1 MVSTTTA
8 SWPDA
13 QEDCQRIN
21 ATLATSVESFVES
34 LLSSEYGSNVKDG
47 WELDEGMQWEAFD
60 NWASGQPSWE
70 EGWTFQRNCV
80 IHKNGRWHDIYDI
93 WDWPFYN
100 CPVQKYVCQCGGIF
114 LTIDVA

>member
-1 MVSTTTA
+1 MVSTRTA
-8 SWPDA
+8 SWSDA

-21 ATLATSVESFVES
+21 ATLATSVKSFVES

-47 WELDEGMQWEAFD
+47 WELDEGIQWATFD
-60 NWASGQPSWE
+60 KWASGQPGWK
-70 EGWTFQRNCV
+70 EGWTFDKNCA
-80 IHKNGRWHDIYDI
+80 IHKDGRWHELPFFT
-93 WDWPFYN
+93 WPVYN